1 MFKETKIRDS
11 IGILIHSAKD
21 DFKMATCHV
30 KRDTWRLCTGSYFF
44 FTHTQFPQPS
54 FFASPTCST
63 AIINDICSCNDHLIE
78 VKKSDFFGALF
89 FKPALYFFGC
99 AVFFCLFLM
108 LDCLVKYERDK
119 RNFVR
124 YNYNGCRLFIV
135 KELVTF

>member
-1 MFKETKIRDS
+1 MFKETEIRDS
-11 IGILIHSAKD
+11 IDILLHSTKD

-30 KRDTWRLCTGSYFF
+30 KRDTSRLCTGLIFF
-44 FTHTQFPQPS
+44 LPHTQFPRPL
-54 FFASPTCST
+54 FFASPPCPA
-63 AIINDICSCNDHLIE
+63 AIINDICSCNDHLIV
-78 VKKSDFFGALF
+78 VKESNFFAAFSL
-89 FKPALYFFGC
+89 KYFFGC